1 MFTAPFVGIHPE
13 IPYNDEDQ
21 IAIFG
26 QQPQR
31 GSGSIGWHWLA
42 TENPICFSRRVQN
55 LGDLIDQTFKGL

>member
-1 MFTAPFVGIHPE
+1 MLTTPFVGIHPE

-31 GSGSIGWHWLA
+31 VVVALVGIG
-42 TENPICFSRRVQN
+42 
-55 LGDLIDQTFKGL
+55 